1 MKIKK
6 ILFYILLLLA
16 ITTILSA
23 KKTKHNKPDW
33 IQNPSINHPNQ
44 LFLTSVGDG
53 STKREA
59 EANAQAGLSRIFES
73 KISVENTF
81 KERFK
86 EVTSSKETSS
96 ESETE
101 MNKQVRIDSEQTLF
115 NINFAEYYTDKLGMV
130 YVLAY
135 IDRFKTADIYEEKI
149 QKINDS
155 IKFYLS
161 KNEQETDL
169 IEKYSILNIASLL
182 SLKNE
187 ILLEQLSIIS
197 SDTKNMISLD
207 YSHDEIISQ
216 LQKVAKKIS
225 FSVSIKNDNLG
236 KVGKNIESYLSKE
249 GFTISK
255 NAVLSITGEISFDKV
270 ELNRDQKFIRWT
282 LSLNLENQNGV
293 SLLTIFEKGR
303 EGHISYEEAQER
315 CYRTINKKILTDF
328 NRKLTEFFDR
338 NALKMR

>member
-1 MKIKK
+1 
-6 ILFYILLLLA
+6 
-16 ITTILSA
+16 
-23 KKTKHNKPDW
+23 
-33 IQNPSINHPNQ
+33 
-44 LFLTSVGDG
+44 
-53 STKREA
+53 
-59 EANAQAGLSRIFES
+59 
-73 KISVENTF
+73 
-81 KERFK
+81 
-86 EVTSSKETSS
+86 
-96 ESETE
+96 
-101 MNKQVRIDSEQTLF
+101 
-115 NINFAEYYTDKLGMV
+115 MV